1 MHGLFAPADS
11 LQQGII
17 SISARRLEN
26 KTCNEGFSGG
36 VLEVGRRPGAKVM
49 VLLQLLSP
57 CPHLHGMR
65 LGSLPSFVGLWAHV
79 SDLFYF
85 FIFYFFFFK
94 SQIFRYS

>member
-26 KTCNEGFSGG
+26 KTRNEGFSRG

-79 SDLFYF
+79 SDLYFLFFYF
-85 FIFYFFFFK
+85 LLFF
-94 SQIFRYS
+94 